1 MARGLQNKARS
12 ETGRPEAEVVP
23 LNPVEAVPNSVGE
36 LLRESRKNVGADLR
50 EAADYLRIRYPY
62 LLAIEESRV
71 DDLPGAT
78 YAMGFVRAYADYLGL
93 DGPAVVER
101 YKNETSEL
109 GDDVRLVFPSPSPE
123 GKIPSAAIIL
133 VGVVGLV
140 LTYAGWVFLAQPN
153 TKIAELIPSL
163 PDNFRSFLGSE
174 EAVVSDA
181 AVTASADSAP
191 SEANTLTSAQ
201 VVTKEAEPAVAKAP
215 ESKPVAVT
223 QSVKTAS
230 PSDTTASE
238 TASQESA
245 AASEVATTVLTTET
259 VATNVPVVATPEAV
273 VVSPSPEV
281 SAVEITV
288 PENTISENT
297 LAEATPEKVVSEP
310 ETPVAPDSVS
320 SDDVAPSTSALPS
333 VEEGTQPGEPS
344 SNVAAVDSEP
354 VTEPVVPSSER
365 VDAPASAAPVRE
377 DTANI
382 NEATAVSE
390 EIVATAVEEETAET
404 VLETAPSD
412 TAVLPPAPPAIASVE
427 PRQYGSENANVRV
440 VVKARIDSW
449 VEIRGPDGGLLL
461 TRVLRTGDSYR
472 VPNQPGLLMLTGN
485 AGGLEILVDG
495 FAIPNL
501 GPKGAVRRNVVMEAE
516 ALRAYD
522 GRR

>member
-23 LNPVEAVPNSVGE
+23 LNPAEAVPNSVGE
-36 LLRESRKNVGADLR
+36 LLRESRKNAGADLR

-123 GKIPSAAIIL
+123 GKLPSAAIIL
-133 VGVVGLV
+133 VGVVGLI
-140 LTYAGWVFLAQPN
+140 LTYAGWVFLAQPD
-153 TKIAELIPSL
+153 TKIAEMIPSL
-163 PDNFRSFLGSE
+163 PDSFTSFLGSE
-174 EAVVSDA
+174 EAVVPDE
-181 AVTASADSAP
+181 AVTASAGSAR
-191 SEANTLTSAQ
+191 SEANTPVAPP
-201 VVTKEAEPAVAKAP
+201 VVTKVE
-215 ESKPVAVT
+215 PVAAKTPKSKAVNVP
-223 QSVKTAS
+223 QSNTTGNVATAS
-230 PSDTTASE
+230 PRGTATSE
-238 TASQESA
+238 TAFQESG
-245 AASEVATTVLTTET
+245 AASEVAKTALTPET
-259 VATNVPVVATPEAV
+259 APTDVPTVATPEAV

-281 SAVEITV
+281 AAVE
-288 PENTISENT
+288 NTT
-297 LAEATPEKVVSEP
+297 REKVVSEP
-310 ETPVAPDSVS
+310 ETPAASDPAS
-320 SDDVAPSTSALPS
+320 SDDVASSTPALPS
-333 VEEGTQPGEPS
+333 TEEEPQPPESS

-354 VTEPVVPSSER
+354 VTEPVVPSTER
-365 VDAPASAAPVRE
+365 VDAPTSAALVGE
-377 DTANI
+377 DAANI
-382 NEATAVSE
+382 NESTAAPE
-390 EIVATAVEEETAET
+390 EIVATAVEEESAAT

-412 TAVLPPAPPAIASVE
+412 AAILPPAPPAVASVE

-440 VVKARIDSW
+440 VIKARVESW
-449 VEIRGPDGGLLL
+449 VEISDPDGGKLL
-461 TRVLRTGDSYR
+461 TRVLRAGDSYR

-495 FAIPNL
+495 FAIPDL

-516 ALRAYD
+516 ALKAYD

>member
-1 MARGLQNKARS
+1 M
-12 ETGRPEAEVVP
+12 P

-36 LLRESRKNVGADLR
+36 LLRESRKNAGADLR

-133 VGVVGLV
+133 VGVVGLL
-140 LTYAGWVFLAQPN
+140 LTYAGWVFLAQPD
-153 TKIAELIPSL
+153 TKIAELIPAL
-163 PDNFRSFLGSE
+163 PDSFTSFLGSE
-174 EAVVSDA
+174 EAVVRDE
-181 AVTASADSAP
+181 AVTASADSAE
-191 SEANTLTSAQ
+191 SEANTSVTPPI
-201 VVTKEAEPAVAKAP
+201 VTKEAEPAVAKAP
-215 ESKPVAVT
+215 ETKAADVSQSDTTGNVA
-223 QSVKTAS
+223 TAS
-230 PSDTTASE
+230 PSDTAISE
-238 TASQESA
+238 SVSQESRTA
-245 AASEVATTVLTTET
+245 AKVATTVLIPKT
-259 VATNVPVVATPEAV
+259 APRNVPTAATPQAIV
-273 VVSPSPEV
+273 ISPSPEV
-281 SAVEITV
+281 AVVEIT
-288 PENTISENT
+288 
-297 LAEATPEKVVSEP
+297 TPEKVVSEP
-310 ETPVAPDSVS
+310 ETPVAPVSVS
-320 SDDVAPSTSALPS
+320 SDAIAPSTPALSSTEEATRPS
-333 VEEGTQPGEPS
+333 EPS
-344 SNVAAVDSEP
+344 SNAVAVDSEP
-354 VTEPVVPSSER
+354 VTEPVVPSPER
-365 VDAPASAAPVRE
+365 IDVPVSAVPVRQ
-377 DTANI
+377 DNANI

-390 EIVATAVEEETAET
+390 EIVATAVEEETVPSEVAPS
-404 VLETAPSD
+404 ETAI
-412 TAVLPPAPPAIASVE
+412 LPPSPPAVASVE
-427 PRQYGSENANVRV
+427 PRQYGSEDPNVRV

-449 VEIRGPDGGLLL
+449 VEIRDPNGGLLL

-516 ALRAYD
+516 ALKAYD